1 MDQHFH
7 VGTENDFH
15 FIRENQAADDAVAET
30 GVGDFIAQKK
40 MSLRGVSLGGRGA
53 VGGHQLFPFHF
64 NGVGLR
70 VVRSFFRGALLCGSF
85 CAGSFRSAAWLTD
98 PFWSFVHVS
107 LFAGP
112 ALDFGDAVALHRHDD
127 VVEVHLA
134 TGAIGQCFTTHAGLR
149 IHHGSVI
156 GERPLENQEIRSRM
170 LEKAKEASQSPGC
183 YLMKED
189 SGGVIYV
196 GKARNLR
203 NRLQQYFQPAQH
215 ENARTE
221 LMVSR
226 VRKFEVILTETEAEA
241 LILENT
247 LIKKHKPKFNVRL
260 KDDKSYPYLKVDR
273 GSSYPRL
280 EWTRRVQREGA
291 RYFGPFPSSG
301 AARQVL
307 RLLNLTFQLRDCSD
321 NTFRHRS
328 RPCILY
334 QMGQCCGP
342 CVGLVTPEEYRDR
355 VEQAVQV
362 LEGKGDSL
370 LNELKKQ
377 MEEAAEEEAFEEA
390 AEIRDQ
396 IQSIE
401 LVTATQGVQD
411 AGSQK
416 NQDVV
421 ALEVPVAGAEGHGVV
436 LQIRGGKLVSVKH
449 LQVQNLDPGAE
460 VAVLLEQFLGQFYS
474 EQTEGSEALPG
485 VSEVLVSEAPAEMSL
500 LEQTWG
506 FTIRLPETDGE
517 QRLLQVAR
525 TNARHGLEQ
534 AARRAKDHGVQA
546 LDEIMEKLH
555 LSRLPQR
562 IECFDISN
570 TQGEDSVASRVVFV
584 DGAPEKELYRRYKIR
599 TVEGANDF
607 ASMREVLGRRFEG
620 DPVMPDLV
628 VVDGG
633 KGQLAQ
639 AVAILEELGV
649 QGVAVVGLAKA
660 RTESDFQS
668 SEVKSSQERIFI
680 PNRKNPVALLPHTA
694 AYRLLTHIR
703 DEAHRFAI
711 TYHRK
716 LRDKR
721 SLGGGDR

>member
-1 MDQHFH
+1 M
-7 VGTENDFH
+7 
-15 FIRENQAADDAVAET
+15 
-30 GVGDFIAQKK
+30 
-40 MSLRGVSLGGRGA
+40 
-53 VGGHQLFPFHF
+53 
-64 NGVGLR
+64 
-70 VVRSFFRGALLCGSF
+70 
-85 CAGSFRSAAWLTD
+85 
-98 PFWSFVHVS
+98 
-107 LFAGP
+107 
-112 ALDFGDAVALHRHDD
+112 
-127 VVEVHLA
+127 
-134 TGAIGQCFTTHAGLR
+134 
-149 IHHGSVI
+149 
-156 GERPLENQEIRSRM
+156 ENQEIRSRM

-183 YLMKED
+183 YLMKEE

-221 LMVSR
+221 MMVSR

-362 LEGKGDSL
+362 LEGKGDTL
-370 LNELKKQ
+370 LNELRKQ

-421 ALEVPVAGAEGHGVV
+421 ALEVPVAGSEGHGVV

-449 LQVQNLDPGAE
+449 LQVQNLDLGAE
-460 VAVLLEQFLGQFYS
+460 ASVLLAQFLGQFYS
-474 EQTEGSEALPG
+474 EQAESAESGAA
-485 VSEVLVSEAPAEMSL
+485 VSEVLVSEAPAELEL
-500 LEQTWG
+500 LERTWG
-506 FTIRLPETDGE
+506 FTIRVPESEGE
-517 QRLLQVAR
+517 QRLVQVAR

-584 DGAPEKELYRRYKIR
+584 DGAPSKDLYRRYKIR